1 MYGKRENKI
10 ASGPGPGSYSPERAD
25 QITKTSSA
33 VVDFTK

>member
-1 MYGKRENKI
+1 MYEKRDIKI